1 MLTQFKRPKLFFLIS
16 KCNPSHY
23 CVYLQETGV
32 QPLYPAEL
40 KLPLHSSHPSPPAG
54 LNPHQLPPSAQGMCS
69 ASKQFTAWINNAAV
83 CFDSLKK
90 YHRITDMPL
99 NMSEA
104 RPFHCA
110 EVLFL
115 LLPGL

>member
-1 MLTQFKRPKLFFLIS
+1 MSATLAPSRPGL
-16 KCNPSHY
+16 
-23 CVYLQETGV
+23 
-32 QPLYPAEL
+32 A
-40 KLPLHSSHPSPPAG
+40 LHRGHPSRVLPATCNLQCLLAG
-54 LNPHQLPPSAQGMCS
+54 LNQLPPPTEEMCS
-69 ASKQFTAWINNAAV
+69 ASKQFPTYTNNAAV

-99 NMSEA
+99 NMSGA
-104 RPFHCA
+104 APFHST